1 MVKQVR
7 ILGIIPARRGSKRL
21 PGKNKLKL
29 AGKELIRYAIE
40 AALNSKRLDHIVV
53 TSDDPDILEIS
64 REYETV
70 STLKRPEEIS
80 GDRALAI
87 TFVRHALDK
96 LQEEFDY
103 IVIVQPTSPF
113 TIGQDIDGTI
123 ELVLEHGASS
133 GASVVKVAHV
143 LHPSKFKVMKGPYL
157 SGFYEDEKG
166 TAAHQMHDVY
176 VRNGSVYISSLKS
189 IREGSI
195 LTEDCVGYIMP
206 RNRSLDIN
214 DEMDFKLAEIMNI
227 DERKG

>member
-1 MVKQVR
+1 MVKQAR
-7 ILGIIPARRGSKRL
+7 ILGIIPARGGSKRL

-40 AALNSKRLDHIVV
+40 ASLDSSRLNQIVV
-53 TSDDPDILEIS
+53 TSDDPDIIDIS
-64 REYETV
+64 SEYQAIRAI
-70 STLKRPEEIS
+70 KRPEEIS
-80 GDRALAI
+80 GDHALAI
-87 TFVRHALDK
+87 TFVRHALDI
-96 LQEEFDY
+96 LQDEFDY

-113 TIGQDIDGTI
+113 TIGEDIDGTI
-123 ELVLEHGASS
+123 ELVLKHRAAS
-133 GASVVKVAHV
+133 GASIVKIDHA
-143 LHPSKFKVMKGPYL
+143 LHPSKYKVMKGPYL
-157 SGFYEDEKG
+157 SGYYEDEIG

-189 IREGSI
+189 ISEGSI